1 MKCNNDDKVRSID
14 SENFATATAAT
25 ASSALSSFTGTL
37 SSTFSPSQFDGDLFW
52 GRQINLRFVEN
63 VPKITEYRS
72 RTWLLVEVAV
82 QAADR

>member
-25 ASSALSSFTGTL
+25 ASSALLFHN
-37 SSTFSPSQFDGDLFW
+37 FRAPSQFDGDLFW

-63 VPKITEYRS
+63 VPKITEYWS
-72 RTWLLVEVAV
+72 RTWLLVAVAV